1 MTNINT
7 TLQPI
12 CCKKKKE
19 PIKCHART
27 LNAFE
32 KDNLRDDGTDWD
44 KWNVHIGLQEA
55 FINFSLCISFF
66 LSCMPIQQTIFTSSL
81 IHYIC
86 NLEMYPKRTS
96 TPVFRSYEFKEVSF
110 KLDLKVWSL
119 SLKFDFSNHANK
131 HLSQISILI

>member
-32 KDNLRDDGTDWD
+32 KDNLRDDGTD
-44 KWNVHIGLQEA
+44 
-55 FINFSLCISFF
+55 
-66 LSCMPIQQTIFTSSL
+66 
-81 IHYIC
+81 
-86 NLEMYPKRTS
+86 
-96 TPVFRSYEFKEVSF
+96 
-110 KLDLKVWSL
+110 
-119 SLKFDFSNHANK
+119 
-131 HLSQISILI
+131 